1 MTLKNVKFM
10 VSAPNKEHYPSSSLN
25 EIVILGRSNVGK
37 STFINS
43 LCGNKNMA
51 KTSSTPGRT
60 RLLNFF
66 NVNNDFVLVD
76 APGYGYNAASK
87 KLDRLF
93 YDMMDEYFEIRSNL
107 KGAILLVDSRRE
119 PCDDDKEMLEVLS
132 GYNIPTLI
140 VATKVDKLN
149 QSQRSLLDKNIIKKF
164 QLDDDAMIIR
174 STSMNTKWIDEAVEV
189 IYEMAKN
196 Y

>member
-1 MTLKNVKFM
+1 MALKNVKFM
-10 VSAPNKEHYPSSSLN
+10 VSAPSKEHYPLSSLN

-43 LCGNKNMA
+43 LCGNKTMA

-87 KLDRLF
+87 KLDKLF
-93 YDMMDEYFEIRSNL
+93 YNMMDEYFEERSNL

-119 PCDDDKEMLEVLS
+119 PSDDDKEMLDVLS
-132 GYNIPTLI
+132 SYHIPTLI

-149 QSQRSLLDKNIIKKF
+149 QSQRTLLERNIVKKF
-164 QLDDDAMIIR
+164 ELDSDALIIR
-174 STSMNTKWIDEAVEV
+174 STMMKTNWIDEAVETL
-189 IYEMAKN
+189 YEMVKN
-196 Y
+196 D

>member
-119 PCDDDKEMLEVLS
+119 PSDDDKEMLEVLS

-189 IYEMAKN
+189 IYEIAKN

>member
-119 PCDDDKEMLEVLS
+119 PSDDDKEMLEVLS